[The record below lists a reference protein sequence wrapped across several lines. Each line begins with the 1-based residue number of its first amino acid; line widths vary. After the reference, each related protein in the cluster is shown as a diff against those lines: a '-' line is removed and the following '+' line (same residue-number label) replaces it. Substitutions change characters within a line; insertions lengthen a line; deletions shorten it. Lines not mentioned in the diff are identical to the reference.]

1 MKYYTEEEITG
12 ALQRAT
18 RTINLLT
25 ESCTGYTRGI
35 NDCFALLAEYD
46 KELRGES
53 KARDLIKFKWKSSRE
68 FEVKLAHEGYSIAS
82 YMEYCDYKLIND
94 KRPLIGDIA
103 FEDGAMISGDG
114 FWVSTNE
121 NNTGVYNTR
130 QVQFLERKLHVLARP
145 IRS

>member
-1 MKYYTEEEITG
+1 MYYSDEEMSE
-12 ALQRAT
+12 ALQRACM
-18 RTINLLT
+18 TIDALT
-25 ESCTGYTRGI
+25 ERCEEYTRGT

-53 KARDLIKFKWKSSRE
+53 KARDKIMFRWKTTKE
-68 FEVKLAHEGYSIAS
+68 FIVGLAKEGYNLEQ
-82 YMEYCDYKLIND
+82 YMRYCGYEIIPS
-94 KRPLIGDIA
+94 KRPVLGDIA
-103 FEDGAMISGDG
+103 FENGAMISGDG